1 VYIEVGWIEV
11 WRTHAADPY
20 NHHNKHS
27 FMLVKYNS
35 KNAVSETCMP
45 KARQKKREHDTAYS
59 VMTVAASP
67 SGEWQYI
74 V

>member
-1 VYIEVGWIEV
+1 
-11 WRTHAADPY
+11 
-20 NHHNKHS
+20 
-27 FMLVKYNS
+27 MLVKYNS